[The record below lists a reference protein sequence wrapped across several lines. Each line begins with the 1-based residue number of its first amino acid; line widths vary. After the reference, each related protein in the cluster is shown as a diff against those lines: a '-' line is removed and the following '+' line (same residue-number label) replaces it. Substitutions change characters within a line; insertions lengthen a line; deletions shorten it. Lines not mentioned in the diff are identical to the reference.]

1 MSVRASQDL
10 NSAPFVRE
18 PAVQSAG
25 PADES
30 RPPIGTEF
38 RRLVDENE
46 AATPGEP
53 WSVDDAPPGFVEALS
68 SAIVAFEV
76 EVEALVCKKKLS
88 QNRAPADRQG
98 ALAGL
103 AALDDPTAR
112 AVAALMSP
120 H

>member
-1 MSVRASQDL
+1 M
-10 NSAPFVRE
+10 
-18 PAVQSAG
+18 
-25 PADES
+25 
-30 RPPIGTEF
+30 
-38 RRLVDENE
+38 
-46 AATPGEP
+46 
-53 WSVDDAPPGFVEALS
+53 
-68 SAIVAFEV
+68 AFEV

-103 AALDDPTAR
+103 ATLDDPTAR